1 MALGTRLPE
10 GVDARES
17 STRRT
22 RAVMLLATVACLFVV
37 VTLPVVLRGA
47 PLRDDFDVCL
57 SPRWTSGPE
66 RMLFELWQEL
76 GVVRLLGRFT
86 ELSIIAGLCQKVPFG
101 TIILIPL
108 LVSCAVG
115 FVLYRLLSDL
125 GARAPWPEIGAAL
138 WFLQPL
144 GTEAAL
150 WPAALHVP
158 LGLLLALVAL
168 RLFIR
173 GQLALAALSGLAAS
187 WALEQVLFALPLA
200 VWLVT
205 PARHRTRAAVTSG
218 IVAIALLAV
227 FLNWPGLSTRT
238 AVSLTGRLAAIVT
251 EPDWYLKFPAVGTGI
266 ISIPM
271 AAMWS
276 FPWSVVVVAAGALL
290 GALSAP
296 SLIGQTPS
304 AWPRREQFR
313 LVAALAGLVLLVSLP
328 LMMTLPHEHG
338 PRVFTPVWIVLAAFA
353 ALAGSRTS
361 WRRPRL
367 AGAAAGL
374 WAAGALLSLALS
386 ASVRLETADFTE
398 TTSRWIGAQV
408 PDGGRVVVCDVAR
421 TVVEPAPNGPFALH
435 EFHERWAAQAA
446 VEYYSGRRVEI
457 ARTGIYWDASCADLQ
472 PADLVVSFETL
483 RRLARSAHVARP

>member
-1 MALGTRLPE
+1 
-10 GVDARES
+10 
-17 STRRT
+17 
-22 RAVMLLATVACLFVV
+22 V

-66 RMLFELWQEL
+66 RMLSELWQEL

-86 ELSIIAGLCQKVPFG
+86 ELAIIAGLCQKVPFG

-108 LVSCAVG
+108 LVTCAVG
-115 FVLYRLLSDL
+115 FVLHRLLSDL
-125 GARAPWPEIGAAL
+125 GVRAPWPEIGAAL

-158 LGLLLALVAL
+158 LGLLLALTAL

-173 GQLALAALSGLAAS
+173 GRLALAALSSLAAS
-187 WALEQVLFALPLA
+187 WTLEQVLFALPLA
-200 VWLVT
+200 AWLVT
-205 PARHRTRAAVTSG
+205 PTRYRTRATIVSG
-218 IVAIALLAV
+218 TVSIAMLAAFV
-227 FLNWPGLSTRT
+227 SWPGLSTRT
-238 AVSLTGRLAAIVT
+238 AVPLTGRLAAIVT
-251 EPDWYLKFPAVGTGI
+251 EPDWYVKFPAVGTGT

-271 AAMWS
+271 AAIWS
-276 FPWSVVVVAAGALL
+276 LPWSVVVLATGALV

-296 SLIGQTPS
+296 SLIGRPRA
-304 AWPRREQFR
+304 AWPRNEQVR
-313 LVAALAGLVLLVSLP
+313 LAAALAGLVVVVSLP
-328 LMMTLPHEHG
+328 LMVTLPHEHG
-338 PRVFTPVWIVLAAFA
+338 PRVFTPVWILLSAFA
-353 ALAGSRTS
+353 AIAGSRIA
-361 WRRPRL
+361 WRRLRL

-374 WAAGALLSLALS
+374 FAAGALLSLAFS
-386 ASVRLETADFTE
+386 VSVRLETADFTE

-408 PDGGRVVVCDVAR
+408 PDGGRAVVCDVAR

-446 VEYYSGRRVEI
+446 IEYYSGRRVEI

-483 RRLARSAHVARP
+483 RRLARTAREAKP